1 MTTVA
6 VLSTS
11 GKKLMPTNSYRA
23 RKLLKSKRAV
33 IYKHRPIFTIKL
45 VDRIDGYTQ
54 TIEYKC
60 DTGYQNIGISICSD
74 TKEFVNE
81 QRDLLKDE
89 TERHNNRRKYRRTR
103 RNRLRYRK
111 ARWNNR
117 KGMISKDGFAPSIRN
132 KRDVHIRLYEEYYKV
147 FPITKVVFEMGQ
159 FDTQVLK
166 AVEAGLPV
174 PEGMDYQQGE
184 QYGYATLREAVFARD
199 NYTCIC
205 CGKSAIKDGVKLKI
219 HHIGYLSGDRSNRME
234 NLSSVCENCHTP
246 TNHKPGGKLY
256 NLKSRLRSFKG
267 ATFMTMVRY
276 SMVNQLKAATP
287 DVTIKVTYG
296 AATKLARKELNV
308 KKTHSNDA
316 YCMGKFH
323 PKYRSDFK
331 HYKKCR
337 RNNRV
342 LSKFY
347 DAKYRDIRD
356 GSVKTGSQLSCGRTN
371 RSIPRHT
378 KLDERIYRAYKIS
391 KGRVSTRRQHYS
403 LRPGDK
409 VLFEGQ
415 KYFVA
420 GIQNNGDYIKL
431 TNGKVC
437 SLKKVRV
444 LQHCNAWAAVFQE
457 GIHPTTYTY
466 KGRKYFAKKNYDKKY

>member
-1 MTTVA
+1 MDTVA
-6 VLSTS
+6 VISAS

-33 IYKHRPIFTIKL
+33 IHKYRPVFTIKL

-54 TIEYKC
+54 PIEYKC

-89 TERHNNRRKYRRTR
+89 IKRHDNCRKYRRTR

-117 KGMISKDGFAPSIRN
+117 KGLISKDGFAPSIRN
-132 KRDVHIRLYEEYYKV
+132 KRDIHVRLYEEYYKV

-159 FDTQVLK
+159 FDIQILK
-166 AVEAGLPV
+166 AIELGLPIPV
-174 PEGMDYQQGE
+174 GTDYQQGE

-205 CGKSAIKDGVKLKI
+205 CGKSAIKDGVKLRI
-219 HHIGYLSGDRSNRME
+219 HHIGYLSGDRSNRMA
-234 NLSSVCENCHTP
+234 NLGSVCENCHTSK
-246 TNHKPGGKLY
+246 NHKPGGKLY
-256 NLKSRLRSFKG
+256 NLKPKLKTFKG

-276 SMVNQLKAATP
+276 SMIKQLKATTP
-287 DVTIKVTYG
+287 NVNIKVTYG
-296 AATKLARKELNV
+296 SATKLARKTLNI

-316 YCMGKFH
+316 YCMGEFH
-323 PKYRSDFK
+323 PKHRCDFK

-337 RNNRV
+337 CNNRV

-347 DAKYRDIRD
+347 DAKYCDLRD
-356 GSVKTGSQLSCGRTN
+356 GTIKTGSQLSCGRTN
-371 RSIPRHT
+371 RKISGHT
-378 KLDERIYRAYKIS
+378 DLNERIYRGHKIS
-391 KGRVSTRRQHYS
+391 KGRHAVRKQHYQY
-403 LRPGDK
+403 RPGDT
-409 VLFEGQ
+409 VWIEG
-415 KYFVA
+415 KRYTVK
-420 GIQNNGDYIKL
+420 GVIGNGTRIAL
-431 TNGKVC
+431 NE
-437 SLKKVRV
+437 KKSVSINKIDKTV
-444 LQHCNAWAAVFQE
+444 HTGGWAKAS
-457 GIHPTTYTY
+457 
-466 KGRKYFAKKNYDKKY
+466 

>member
-1 MTTVA
+1 MDTVA
-6 VLSTS
+6 VISAS
-11 GKKLMPTNSYRA
+11 GEKLMPTNSYRA

-33 IYKHRPIFTIKL
+33 IHKYKPVFTIKL
-45 VDRIDGYTQ
+45 VDSANGDVQ
-54 TIEYKC
+54 SIEYKC
-60 DTGYQNIGISICSD
+60 DTGYQHIGISICSS

-89 TERHNNRRKYRRTR
+89 VERHSDSRKYRRTR

-117 KGMISKDGFAPSIRN
+117 KGLISKDGFAPSIRN
-132 KRDVHIRLYEEYYKV
+132 KRDVHIHLYEEYCNI
-147 FPITKVVFEMGQ
+147 FPITKAAFEMGQ

-166 AVEAGLPV
+166 AIEEGHPI
-174 PEGMDYQQGE
+174 PEGIDYQKGE

-205 CGKSAIKDGVKLKI
+205 CGKSAIKDGVKLRI
-219 HHIGYLSGDRSNRME
+219 HHIGYLSGDRSNRMA
-234 NLSSVCENCHTP
+234 NLGSVCENCHTSK
-246 TNHKPGGKLY
+246 NHKPGGKLY
-256 NLKSRLRSFKG
+256 NLKPRLKTFKG

-276 SMVNQLKAATP
+276 SMLKQLKITTP
-287 DVTIKVTYG
+287 NVDIRVTYG
-296 AATKLARKELNV
+296 AATKLVRKELNV

-316 YCMGKFH
+316 YCMGEFH
-323 PKYRSDFK
+323 PKHRSNFK

-342 LSKFY
+342 LSRFY
-347 DAKYRDIRD
+347 DAKYRDLRD

-371 RSIPRHT
+371 RKISRHT
-378 KLDERIYRAYKIS
+378 ELDERIYRAHKIS
-391 KGRVSTRRQHYS
+391 KGRVSTRKQHYS

-409 VLFEGQ
+409 VLLEGQ
-415 KYFVA
+415 KYFAA
-420 GIQNNGDYIKL
+420 GIQNNGTYVKL
-431 TNGKVC
+431 ANEKTC

-444 LQHCNAWAAVFQE
+444 LQHCNAWAAVV
-457 GIHPTTYTY
+457 
-466 KGRKYFAKKNYDKKY
+466 

>member
-1 MTTVA
+1 
-6 VLSTS
+6 
-11 GKKLMPTNSYRA
+11 MPTNSYRA

-33 IYKHRPIFTIKL
+33 IHKYKPVFTIKL
-45 VDRIDGYTQ
+45 VDRANGDVQ
-54 TIEYKC
+54 SIEYKC
-60 DTGYQNIGISICSD
+60 DTGYQHIGISICSS

-89 TERHNNRRKYRRTR
+89 VERHSDSRKYRRTR

-117 KGMISKDGFAPSIRN
+117 KGLISKDGFAPSIRN
-132 KRDVHIRLYEEYYKV
+132 KRDVHVHLYEEYYKI
-147 FPITKVVFEMGQ
+147 FPITKAVFEMGQ

-166 AVEAGLPV
+166 AIEEGRPI
-174 PEGMDYQQGE
+174 PEGIDYQKGE

-205 CGKSAIKDGVKLKI
+205 CGKSAIKDGVKLRI
-219 HHIGYLSGDRSNRME
+219 HHIGYLSGDRSNRMA
-234 NLSSVCENCHTP
+234 NLGSVCENCHTSK
-246 TNHKPGGKLY
+246 NHKPGGKLY
-256 NLKSRLRSFKG
+256 NLKPRLKTFKG

-276 SMVNQLKAATP
+276 SMLKRLKATTP
-287 DVTIKVTYG
+287 DVDIKTTYG
-296 AATKLARKELNV
+296 AATKLARTELNI

-316 YCMGKFH
+316 YCMGEFH
-323 PKYRSDFK
+323 PKHRSDFK

-342 LSKFY
+342 LSRFY
-347 DAKYRDIRD
+347 DAKYRDLRD

-371 RSIPRHT
+371 RKISRHT
-378 KLDERIYRAYKIS
+378 ELDERIYRAHKIS
-391 KGRVSTRRQHYS
+391 KGRVSTRKQHYS

-409 VLFEGQ
+409 VLLEGQ
-415 KYFVA
+415 KYFAA
-420 GIQNNGDYIKL
+420 GIQNNGTYVKL
-431 TNGKVC
+431 ANEKTC

-444 LQHCNAWAAVFQE
+444 LQHCNAWAAVV
-457 GIHPTTYTY
+457 
-466 KGRKYFAKKNYDKKY
+466 

>member
-1 MTTVA
+1 
-6 VLSTS
+6 
-11 GKKLMPTNSYRA
+11 MPTNSYRA

-33 IYKHRPIFTIKL
+33 IHKYTPVFTIKL
-45 VDRIDGYTQ
+45 VDRANGDVQ
-54 TIEYKC
+54 SIEYKC
-60 DTGYQNIGISICSD
+60 DTGYQHIGISICSS

-89 TERHNNRRKYRRTR
+89 VERHSDSRKYRRTR

-117 KGMISKDGFAPSIRN
+117 KGLISKDGFAPSIRN
-132 KRDVHIRLYEEYYKV
+132 KRDVHVHLYEEYYKI
-147 FPITKVVFEMGQ
+147 FPITKAVFEMGQ

-166 AVEAGLPV
+166 AIEEGRPI
-174 PEGMDYQQGE
+174 PEGIDYQKGE

-205 CGKSAIKDGVKLKI
+205 CGKSAIKDGVKLRI
-219 HHIGYLSGDRSNRME
+219 HHIGYLSGDRSNRMA
-234 NLSSVCENCHTP
+234 NLGSVCENCHTSK
-246 TNHKPGGKLY
+246 NHKPGGKLY
-256 NLKSRLRSFKG
+256 NLKPRLKTFKG

-276 SMVNQLKAATP
+276 SMLKRLKATTP
-287 DVTIKVTYG
+287 DVDIKTTYG
-296 AATKLARKELNV
+296 AATKLSRTELNI

-316 YCMGKFH
+316 YCMGEFH
-323 PKYRSDFK
+323 PKHRSDFK

-342 LSKFY
+342 LSRFY
-347 DAKYRDIRD
+347 DAKYRDLRD

-371 RSIPRHT
+371 RKISRHT
-378 KLDERIYRAYKIS
+378 ELDERIYRAHKIS
-391 KGRVSTRRQHYS
+391 KGRVSTRKQHYS

-409 VLFEGQ
+409 VLLEGQ
-415 KYFVA
+415 KYFAA
-420 GIQNNGDYIKL
+420 GIQNNGTYVKL
-431 TNGKVC
+431 ANEKTC

-444 LQHCNAWAAVFQE
+444 LQHCNAWAAVV
-457 GIHPTTYTY
+457 
-466 KGRKYFAKKNYDKKY
+466 

>member
-1 MTTVA
+1 
-6 VLSTS
+6 
-11 GKKLMPTNSYRA
+11 MPTNSYRA

-33 IYKHRPIFTIKL
+33 IHKYRPVFTIKL
-45 VDRIDGYTQ
+45 VDRADGYTQ
-54 TIEYKC
+54 PIEYKC
-60 DTGYQNIGISICSD
+60 DTGYQHIGISICSS

-89 TERHNNRRKYRRTR
+89 VERHSDSRKYRRTR

-117 KGMISKDGFAPSIRN
+117 KGLISKDGFAPSIRN
-132 KRDVHIRLYEEYYKV
+132 KRDVHVHLYEEYYKI
-147 FPITKVVFEMGQ
+147 FPITKAVFEMGQ

-166 AVEAGLPV
+166 AIEEGRPI
-174 PEGMDYQQGE
+174 PEGIDYQKGE

-205 CGKSAIKDGVKLKI
+205 CGKSAIKDRVKLRI
-219 HHIGYLSGDRSNRME
+219 HHIGYLSGDRSNRMA
-234 NLSSVCENCHTP
+234 NLGSVCESCHTSK
-246 TNHKPGGKLY
+246 NHKPGGKLY
-256 NLKSRLRSFKG
+256 NLKPKLKTFKG

-276 SMVNQLKAATP
+276 SMLKRLKATTP
-287 DVTIKVTYG
+287 DVDIKTTYG
-296 AATKLARKELNV
+296 AATKLARTELNI

-316 YCMGKFH
+316 YCMGEFH
-323 PKYRSDFK
+323 PKHRSDFT
-331 HYKKCR
+331 HYQKCR

-342 LSKFY
+342 LSRFY
-347 DAKYRDIRD
+347 DAKYLDLRD

-371 RSIPRHT
+371 RKISRHT
-378 KLDERIYRAYKIS
+378 ELDERIYRGHKIS
-391 KGRVSTRRQHYS
+391 KGRVSTRKQHYS

-415 KYFVA
+415 KYFAV
-420 GIQNNGDYIKL
+420 GIQSNGTSVKL
-431 TNGKVC
+431 ANGKTC

-444 LQHCNAWAAVFQE
+444 LQHCNAWAAVV
-457 GIHPTTYTY
+457 
-466 KGRKYFAKKNYDKKY
+466 

>member
-1 MTTVA
+1 MDTVA
-6 VLSTS
+6 VISAS

-33 IYKHRPIFTIKL
+33 IHKYRPVFTIKL
-45 VDRIDGYTQ
+45 VDRTDGYTQ
-54 TIEYKC
+54 PIEYKC

-89 TERHNNRRKYRRTR
+89 TKRHSDSCKYRRTR

-117 KGMISKDGFAPSIRN
+117 KGMISEDGFVPSIRN
-132 KRDVHIRLYEEYYKV
+132 KRDVHVRLYEEYYKV
-147 FPITKVVFEMGQ
+147 FPITKAVFEMGQ

-174 PEGMDYQQGE
+174 PAGTDYQHGE

-199 NYTCIC
+199 DYTCIC
-205 CGKSAIKDGVKLKI
+205 CGKSAIKDGVKLRI
-219 HHIGYLSGDRSNRME
+219 HHIGYLSGDRSNRMA
-234 NLSSVCENCHTP
+234 NLGSVCENCHTSK
-246 TNHKPGGKLY
+246 NHKSGGKLY
-256 NLKSRLRSFKG
+256 NLKPKLKTFKG
-267 ATFMTMVRY
+267 AAFMTMVRY
-276 SMVNQLKAATP
+276 SMVKKLKAATL
-287 DVTIKVTYG
+287 DVDIKVTYG
-296 AATKLARKELNV
+296 AATKLARKDINV

-323 PKYRSDFK
+323 PKHRSDFK

-347 DAKYRDIRD
+347 DAKYMDLRD

-371 RSIPRHT
+371 RKISRHT
-378 KLDERIYRAYKIS
+378 ELDEHIYRAHKIS
-391 KGRVSTRRQHYS
+391 KGRVSIRKRHYS

-409 VLFEGQ
+409 VLYDE
-415 KYFVA
+415 KVYFVA
-420 GIQNNGDYIKL
+420 GMQGNGASVKL
-431 TNGKVC
+431 TNGKAY
-437 SLKKVRV
+437 SLKKVRL
-444 LQHCNAWAAVFQE
+444 LQHCNAWAVV
-457 GIHPTTYTY
+457 I
-466 KGRKYFAKKNYDKKY
+466 

>member
-1 MTTVA
+1 MVGGVSQIFQKKEVSVLDTVA
-6 VLSTS
+6 VISAS

-33 IYKHRPIFTIKL
+33 IHKYRPVFTIKL

-54 TIEYKC
+54 PIEYKC

-89 TERHNNRRKYRRTR
+89 TKRHSDSCKYRRTR

-117 KGMISKDGFAPSIRN
+117 KGMISEDGFAPSIRN
-132 KRDVHIRLYEEYYKV
+132 KRDVHVRLYEEYYKV
-147 FPITKVVFEMGQ
+147 FPITKAVFEMGQ

-174 PEGMDYQQGE
+174 PVGTDYQHGE

-199 NYTCIC
+199 DYTCIC
-205 CGKSAIKDGVKLKI
+205 CGKSAIKDGVKLRI
-219 HHIGYLSGDRSNRME
+219 HHIGYLSGDRSNRMA
-234 NLSSVCENCHTP
+234 NLGSVCENCHTSK
-246 TNHKPGGKLY
+246 NHKSGGKLY
-256 NLKSRLRSFKG
+256 NLKPKLKTFKG
-267 ATFMTMVRY
+267 AAFMTMVRY
-276 SMVNQLKAATP
+276 SMVKKLKAATL
-287 DVTIKVTYG
+287 DVDIKVTYG
-296 AATKLARKELNV
+296 AATKLARKDLNV

-316 YCMGKFH
+316 YCMGKSH
-323 PKYRSDFK
+323 PKHRSDFK

-347 DAKYRDIRD
+347 DAKYMDLRD

-371 RSIPRHT
+371 RKISRHT
-378 KLDERIYRAYKIS
+378 ELDEHIYRAHKIS
-391 KGRVSTRRQHYS
+391 KGRVSIRKRHYS

-409 VLFEGQ
+409 VLYDE
-415 KYFVA
+415 KVYFVA
-420 GIQNNGDYIKL
+420 GMQGNGASVKL
-431 TNGKVC
+431 TNGKAY
-437 SLKKVRV
+437 SLKKVLL
-444 LQHCNAWAAVFQE
+444 LQHCNAWAVV
-457 GIHPTTYTY
+457 I
-466 KGRKYFAKKNYDKKY
+466 

>member
-1 MTTVA
+1 
-6 VLSTS
+6 
-11 GKKLMPTNSYRA
+11 MPTNSYRA

-33 IYKHRPIFTIKL
+33 IHKYRPVFTIKL
-45 VDRIDGYTQ
+45 IDRANGYTQ
-54 TIEYKC
+54 PIEYKC
-60 DTGYQNIGISICSD
+60 DTGYQYIGISICSD

-89 TERHNNRRKYRRTR
+89 VKRHSDSRKYRRTR

-117 KGMISKDGFAPSIRN
+117 KGMINKDGFAPSIRN
-132 KRDVHIRLYEEYYKV
+132 KRDVHIRLYEDYYKV
-147 FPITKVVFEMGQ
+147 FPITKAVFEMGQ

-174 PEGMDYQQGE
+174 PAGTDYQQGE

-219 HHIGYLSGDRSNRME
+219 HHIGYLSGDRSNRMA
-234 NLSSVCENCHTP
+234 NLGSVCENCHTSK
-246 TNHKPGGKLY
+246 NHKSGGKLY
-256 NLKSRLRSFKG
+256 NLKPKLKTFKG

-276 SMVNQLKAATP
+276 SMIKQLKVATP
-287 DVTIKVTYG
+287 DVDIKVTYG
-296 AATKLARKELNV
+296 ATTKLARKELNV

-316 YCMGKFH
+316 YCMGEFH
-323 PKYRSDFK
+323 PKHRSDFK

-337 RNNRV
+337 HNNRV

-347 DAKYRDIRD
+347 DAKYHDLRD

-371 RSIPRHT
+371 RRISRHT
-378 KLDERIYRAYKIS
+378 ELDERIYRGHKIS
-391 KGRVSTRRQHYS
+391 KGRVSTRKQHYS

-415 KYFVA
+415 KYSVT
-420 GIQNNGDYIKL
+420 GIQNNGFYVRL

-437 SLKKVRV
+437 SLKKIRV
-444 LQHCNAWAAVFQE
+444 LQHCNAWVTV
-457 GIHPTTYTY
+457 I
-466 KGRKYFAKKNYDKKY
+466 